1 VARGRTVQTGSETVD
16 LTLRKC
22 GFLGASTIVSKS
34 LILQLSSNDW
44 TVNSS
49 LFILSQH
56 LSSLF
61 VHPSISTLI
70 CQQATAKMS
79 SSLPLILI
87 GSTIQT
93 GITSST
99 PSHLECSAS
108 VMSSD
113 RFALDSQQVSSHRT
127 FDTYEYRGNTCP
139 NNIEHSH
146 VTSRHAAEKRKGK
159 KSRRDPGLLLN
170 TLSNSDLAPFQPQ
183 CVSKTSSSGQSCSC
197 SQLQS
202 KELQTPQS

>member
-1 VARGRTVQTGSETVD
+1 VD

-34 LILQLSSNDW
+34 LILQLSSNDQ

-61 VHPSISTLI
+61 VRPSISTLI

-87 GSTIQT
+87 GSTIQN

-127 FDTYEYRGNTCP
+127 FDTYEYTANTCP
-139 NNIEHSH
+139 NDIEHSH
-146 VTSRHAAEKRKGK
+146 VTSRHAAKKRKEKERKGK
-159 KSRRDPGLLLN
+159 RFRRDSGLLLN